1 MSAPTLPADFKM
13 ATVLIEENNK
23 YQMDCSSAV
32 SATSE
37 IHALYKQLVCVYSQ
51 RCGFFIENEKTFI
64 FVEYKNACIKGVCK
78 GCGGIGLF
86 L

>member
-37 IHALYKQLVCVYSQ
+37 IHALYNSSCASILSDVD
-51 RCGFFIENEKTFI
+51 FFIENEKTFI
-64 FVEYKNACIKGVCK
+64 SVEYKNACIKGVCK